1 MRAVFCH
8 PGAVKR
14 QLLDDDDVTLYGLFV
29 EAYSRLKP
37 LLHQDLGLPETWFE
51 VLLRLGRTP
60 GRALRMS
67 ELAAAVSFSSG
78 GFTRL
83 ADRIEEAGLIRRE
96 PDPDDR
102 RAAFAVLT
110 EDGERALERALT
122 SHVGALRTYV
132 SGRLSPDDRQAL
144 DRILRTLRDTDAVT

>member
-1 MRAVFCH
+1 M
-8 PGAVKR
+8 KR

-29 EAYSRLKP
+29 EAFSRLKP

-60 GRALRMS
+60 GHALRMS
-67 ELAAAVSFSSG
+67 DLAAAVSFSSG

-110 EDGERALERALT
+110 EDGEKALDRALS
-122 SHVGALRTYV
+122 SHVAGLRTYFT
-132 SGRLSPDDRQAL
+132 GRLSPDDRHTL
-144 DRILRTLRDTDAVT
+144 ERVLRTLRDTDAAGPA